1 MRIIVYIE
9 SCIIAYTARSDLMA
23 DDTESIFGF
32 KLTGQNARPDM
43 NLFNFKL

>member
-1 MRIIVYIE
+1 MRIIVYIK

-23 DDTESIFGF
+23 NNTESIFGF
-32 KLTGQNARPDM
+32 MLTGQNARPDM